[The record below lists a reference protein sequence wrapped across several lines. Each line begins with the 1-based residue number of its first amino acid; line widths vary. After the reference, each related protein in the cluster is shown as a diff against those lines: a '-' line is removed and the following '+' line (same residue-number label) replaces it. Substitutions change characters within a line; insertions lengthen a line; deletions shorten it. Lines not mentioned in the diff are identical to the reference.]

1 MEKGAHWCVPELND
15 EFRSRMEDVLACYE
29 RAYDPAEPVVC
40 IDEKSKELRST
51 PRKASHRDRIDYE
64 YKRHGTRNLFVSCE
78 PRGGW
83 RDVTVTKRRTKK
95 DFARYLRRL
104 MEGRYRDARV
114 VHMVIDNLNT
124 HSDKAVRE
132 ALGLSAPPLWLKKI
146 RWHYTPKHASWLNAV
161 ENEIGVLDR
170 QCLARRIGSE
180 QELRQETRAWQRH
193 RNRAKVVI
201 RWGFTRVKAKEKFP
215 SLYSAL

>member
-1 MEKGAHWCVPELND
+1 
-15 EFRSRMEDVLACYE
+15 MEDVLECYE
-29 RAYDPAEPVVC
+29 RPYDPAEPVVC

-51 PRKASHRDRIDYE
+51 PRTASRRCRVDYE
-64 YKRHGTRNLFVSCE
+64 YKRHGTRNLFVACE
-78 PRGGW
+78 PRRGW

-95 DFARYLRRL
+95 DFACYLRRL
-104 MEGRYRDARV
+104 MEGRYRDARF
-114 VHMVIDNLNT
+114 VHVIVDNLNT
-124 HSDKAVRE
+124 HRAKAVCE
-132 ALGLSAPPLWLKKI
+132 GLGLTSPPAWLKRV

-161 ENEIGVLDR
+161 ENEIGVLGR

-180 QELRQETRAWQRH
+180 QELRRETRAWQRH
-193 RNRAKVVI
+193 RNRAKTAI